1 MTGQL
6 NALNSQNDFSS
17 ESINDSSV
25 DLDEILVNDDN
36 LVDIAQNKEIFSKP
50 ADIRRKLEERLE
62 AKNLRD
68 QLGMDDLAF

>member
-6 NALNSQNDFSS
+6 NALNAQNDFSS
-17 ESINDSSV
+17 ESINDSSI
-25 DLDEILVNDDN
+25 DLDEILVNDNN
-36 LVDIAQNKEIFSKP
+36 LVDIGQDKEIFPKS
-50 ADIRRKLEERLE
+50 ADIRRKLEEKLE

>member
-36 LVDIAQNKEIFSKP
+36 LEDIAQNKEIFSKP